1 MRIPSVFDALSVI
14 SRRHD
19 DSIPSAAERGRSAIH
34 RRKPPSAVSDGAASG
49 VTPTWRV
56 YGGIQGSRRG

>member
-19 DSIPSAAERGRSAIH
+19 DSIPSA
-34 RRKPPSAVSDGAASG
+34 DGAASG